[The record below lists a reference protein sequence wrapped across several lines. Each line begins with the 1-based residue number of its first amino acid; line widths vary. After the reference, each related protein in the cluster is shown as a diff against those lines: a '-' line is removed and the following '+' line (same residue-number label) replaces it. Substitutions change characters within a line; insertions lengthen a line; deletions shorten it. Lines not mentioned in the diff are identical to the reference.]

1 VVKPHINM
9 KRLAKM
15 IEEAIK
21 DGARFLPKASAHR
34 YGLLKKKQP
43 VILELLERKAKA
55 LEGGDVL
62 FLGLTYRDGEGPKPG
77 DVSAFVAKISERG
90 RRRGTKIPLVWKQER
105 GQNSTKRQHYHAII
119 LLPPGVAIKPETLQ
133 GWWPHGAIDIGV
145 DKTEKECVK
154 SIANYVTKA
163 DESISDLSRGL
174 KLLGLSGFEASERE
188 DVRWATLPYWVQ
200 LWFDRKDQ
208 PVKAKG
214 GGYMSKRTGEVMP
227 SPWTMAPKEGIKF
240 CPGKAWTE
248 SERGRNVLEQLIA
261 WGIKHQMKGA
271 RKWGFLDPD
280 RKKVPPLPLTSSQSI
295 RHNPLDIPPHAPSS
309 TSPTHPPRTHM
320 PLMKKVRLAV
330 VRAFRRPRPK
340 VEGRPWL
347 VP

>member
-1 VVKPHINM
+1 
-9 KRLAKM
+9 
-15 IEEAIK
+15 
-21 DGARFLPKASAHR
+21 
-34 YGLLKKKQP
+34 
-43 VILELLERKAKA
+43 
-55 LEGGDVL
+55 
-62 FLGLTYRDGEGPKPG
+62 
-77 DVSAFVAKISERG
+77 
-90 RRRGTKIPLVWKQER
+90 LVWKQER